1 MSFTRSEETILTTGP
16 LGNHPLRV
24 FVASFRDYLQ
34 SRPQPA
40 APDTVSLYIEATAA
54 LLRFLADEQ
63 AFEPEEPNEITGTH
77 VKAWVAWMNRQGQ
90 ARNTVSIRIR
100 SARQF
105 FNYAIAEGWVDADA
119 HPFAAVKPPCKQHKN
134 PDPFTD
140 AEITAVL
147 KACSGSDFRDVRDQ
161 AIIRLWLDTGARRGE
176 IANLTFDRVDLHRQ
190 RVVLAGKMT
199 TRTGERTARIGVKTT
214 IALKRYIAARAKHT
228 KSSLPDFWLGKRGV
242 LGTSGFN
249 QILRARA
256 KLAGVEKAFPHKFR
270 HTFADRW
277 LEDGGSIQG
286 LQEAGGWTSLEM
298 VRVYTQAK
306 AHERAMAEHEKLG
319 IADRF

>member
-1 MSFTRSEETILTTGP
+1 MSFTRPEETILTTGP
-16 LGNHPLRV
+16 LANHPLRV

-40 APDTVSLYIEATAA
+40 APDTVSVYIEATAA

-63 AFEPEEPNEITGTH
+63 RFEPSEPNEITGAH
-77 VKAWVAWMNRQGQ
+77 IKAWVAWMNRQGQ

-105 FNYAIAEGWVDADA
+105 FNYAIAEGWTSE
-119 HPFAAVKPPCKQHKN
+119 HPFADVKPPCKQHKN
-134 PDPFTD
+134 PDPFSD
-140 AEITAVL
+140 AEISAVL
-147 KACSGSDFRDVRDQ
+147 KACSGSTFRDLRDQ

-176 IANLTFDRVDLHRQ
+176 IANLTFERVDLNRQ
-190 RVVLAGKMT
+190 RVVLAGKMA
-199 TRTGERTARIGVKTT
+199 TRTGERVARIGAKTA

-228 KSSLPDFWLGKRGV
+228 KADLPDFWLGKRGA

-249 QILRARA
+249 QILRSRA
-256 KLAGVEKAFPHKFR
+256 KLAGVDKAFPHRFR

-306 AHERAMAEHEKLG
+306 AHERAMKEHERLG
-319 IADRF
+319 IADKF